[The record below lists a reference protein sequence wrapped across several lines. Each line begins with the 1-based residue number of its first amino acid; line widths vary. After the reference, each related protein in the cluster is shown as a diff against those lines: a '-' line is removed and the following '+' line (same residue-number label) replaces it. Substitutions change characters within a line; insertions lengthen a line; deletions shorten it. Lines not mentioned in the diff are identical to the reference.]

1 VAADGGHPGCGRP
14 RHPGVAV
21 TPPVLIAGG
30 ALLALWLLRANG
42 VRGKRVGPMAPGE
55 WLPSAQ
61 PNATQMLVWR
71 AIRREAHG
79 TVPHVTVTSGTRS
92 HAQQARAMWDKVNR
106 YGPGSLDIYPRSIRE
121 AVLAGGSTVEDFTR
135 TIEELATRGITVSR
149 HHSGRALDLRIRDL
163 SKSQRVALQAASD
176 RSVPSGGKT
185 LLEQDHIHVQW

>member
-1 VAADGGHPGCGRP
+1 MNPYLL
-14 RHPGVAV
+14 
-21 TPPVLIAGG
+21 TGG
-30 ALLALWLLRANG
+30 ALAALWFLTRSG
-42 VRGKRVGPMAPGE
+42 RVRGKKTGPMVSGQ
-55 WLPSAQ
+55 WLPSTK
-61 PNATQMLVWR
+61 PNAQQMLVWQG
-71 AIRREAHG
+71 IRREAHG

-163 SKSQRVALQAASD
+163 SKSQRVALQAAAD
-176 RSVPSGGKT
+176 RAVPSGGST
-185 LLEQDHIHVQW
+185 LLEQDHLHVQW